1 MKIVKNKN
9 SSYNIKDER
18 DKILYYQRQEIE
30 NVIENVNSNLSNIT
44 NKVMKTLN
52 EHKKSRNNFIG
63 EWYAGA
69 YNMNYKEW

>member
-18 DKILYYQRQEIE
+18 DKILYHQRQVIE

-44 NKVMKTLN
+44 NKVMKILN

-63 EWYAGA
+63 E
-69 YNMNYKEW
+69 

>member
-18 DKILYYQRQEIE
+18 DKILYHQRQEIE

-63 EWYAGA
+63 E
-69 YNMNYKEW
+69 

>member
-44 NKVMKTLN
+44 YKVMKTLN
-52 EHKKSRNNFIG
+52 EHKKI
-63 EWYAGA
+63 
-69 YNMNYKEW
+69 

>member
-18 DKILYYQRQEIE
+18 DKILYYQRQYIE
-30 NVIENVNSNLSNIT
+30 NFNSNLSNIT
-44 NKVMKTLN
+44 NKVMETLN

-63 EWYAGA
+63 E
-69 YNMNYKEW
+69 

>member
-18 DKILYYQRQEIE
+18 DKILYHQRQEIE

-44 NKVMKTLN
+44 NNVMKTMN
-52 EHKKSRNNFIG
+52 IKKSRNNFIG
-63 EWYAGA
+63 E
-69 YNMNYKEW
+69 

>member
-63 EWYAGA
+63 E
-69 YNMNYKEW
+69 

>member
-18 DKILYYQRQEIE
+18 DKILYHQRQEIE

-44 NKVMKTLN
+44 YKVMKTLN

-63 EWYAGA
+63 E
-69 YNMNYKEW
+69 

>member
-1 MKIVKNKN
+1 MEIVKNKN

-18 DKILYYQRQEIE
+18 DKILYHQRQEIE

-44 NKVMKTLN
+44 YKVMKTLN

-63 EWYAGA
+63 E
-69 YNMNYKEW
+69 